1 MSADAPGWIAV
12 VATLLFMSGATAAV
26 VAAAW
31 IHRHGDAQRPDR
43 IAAIVALGITA
54 LWCVALAA
62 YGSGSFL
69 GNVTQA
75 ARNLA
80 WLAVLLRLFAN
91 DGRDASLAQV
101 RPVAVVL
108 ALIICLQPLL
118 AFVALSFE
126 MTGQT
131 STLTFQISSLLR
143 ILVSIGALVLVHNL
157 YAGASAQSRQILRW
171 SATALAVFWA
181 FDLNF
186 YTIAYLLSDI
196 PAELAAFR
204 GLIAIL
210 VAAGIAMGSRASS
223 AGLTIRPSRTVTFQ
237 SLSLLVIGV
246 YLFAMIVIA
255 RSLSLF
261 VGDVGRLTQVGF
273 VVAATVLAL
282 LWLPSKRTRG
292 WLRVTAAKHLFQHRY
307 DYRAEWLRFNATIGS
322 GGGNGSTLQERTV
335 QAVADI
341 ADCASGLLLVPS
353 EDGSFELGAR
363 WHWPSLDVPAMAL
376 SEQLGELLERENF
389 ILDLD
394 ETRRG
399 IDRHGE
405 AQLVPQWL
413 RDSTR
418 AWALVPLAH
427 FDRLVGVVVLARPA
441 VARPLDWEDFDLLRV
456 VGQQLASYLAE
467 HSGQQALME
476 SSRFD
481 EFNRRIAFVMHDIK
495 NLSSQMSLLL
505 RNAEKHADKPEFRK
519 DMLVTLRNSTDK
531 LNMLLLRLGRYGTEG
546 ATRREPVELGAVART
561 VAARFAEN
569 HQVSVI
575 APEPCEVTGDPEA
588 IEQAITH
595 LVQNGV
601 DATEGDAAVFVEV
614 SKDGVLGRVD
624 VIDSGCGMSPQ
635 FIRSGLFRPFVSS
648 KQGGFGIGA
657 FEARELARAMGGRL
671 EVESREGL
679 GTRFSLC
686 LPLSATAEF
695 LASGG
700 QTISEV
706 A

>member
-1 MSADAPGWIAV
+1 MSAGVPSWIAV
-12 VATLLFMSGATAAV
+12 AATLLLMGGATAAV

-31 IHRHGDAQRPDR
+31 IHRHGDAQRLDR
-43 IAAIVALGITA
+43 IAAMVALGITA
-54 LWCVALAA
+54 VWCVALAV
-62 YGSGSFL
+62 YGPASFL
-69 GNVTQA
+69 GNVTEA

-101 RPVAVVL
+101 RPLAVVL
-108 ALIICLQPLL
+108 AMTVCLQPLL

-131 STLTFQISSLLR
+131 STLTFQISALLR
-143 ILVSIGALVLVHNL
+143 TLVAIGALVLVHNL
-157 YAGASAQSRQILRW
+157 YAGASGASRQILRW
-171 SATALAVFWA
+171 SATALGVLWA

-186 YTIAYLLSDI
+186 YTIAYLLSAV
-196 PAELAAFR
+196 PPELAALR
-204 GLIAIL
+204 GLVAIL
-210 VAAGIAMGSRASS
+210 VAAGIALGARASS
-223 AGLTIRPSRTVTFQ
+223 AGLTIRPSRTVAFQ

-246 YLFAMIVIA
+246 YLFGMIVIA

-261 VGDVGRLTQVGF
+261 AADVGRLTQVGF
-273 VVAATVLAL
+273 VVAATVFAL

-292 WLRVTAAKHLFQHRY
+292 WLRVAVAKHLFQHRY

-322 GGGNGSTLQERTV
+322 GGANGSTLQERAV

-341 ADCASGLLLVPS
+341 AECPSGLLLVPS
-353 EDGSFELGAR
+353 EDGSLELGAR
-363 WHWPSLDVPAMAL
+363 WRWPSIDVPAMAL
-376 SEQLGELLERENF
+376 PEQLGELLENENF
-389 ILDLD
+389 VLDLD
-394 ETRRG
+394 ELRRG
-399 IDRHGE
+399 VDHHGE
-405 AQLVPQWL
+405 VEMVPPWL
-413 RDSTR
+413 RDCTQ

-441 VARPLDWEDFDLLRV
+441 IDRPLDWEDFDLLRV

-467 HSGQQALME
+467 HVGHQALME
-476 SSRFD
+476 ASRFD

-531 LNMLLLRLGRYGTEG
+531 LNMLLLRLGRYGTES
-546 ATRREPVELGAVART
+546 ASRREPVELGSIARQVAERYAGSHRIN
-561 VAARFAEN
+561 V
-569 HQVSVI
+569 V
-575 APEPCEVTGDPEA
+575 APEPCEVTGDREA
-588 IEQAITH
+588 IEQAISH
-595 LVQNGV
+595 LVQNAV
-601 DATEGDAAVFVEV
+601 DASGDEAPVFIEV
-614 SKDGVLGRVD
+614 GNNGVLGRVE
-624 VIDSGCGMSPQ
+624 VIDSGCGMSPH
-635 FIRSGLFRPFVSS
+635 FIRTSLFRPFVSS

-679 GTRFSLC
+679 GSRFSLC

-695 LASGG
+695 LASGDS
-700 QTISEV
+700 TFSEV